1 MTISRGIETKLNK
14 KGEITHI
21 TIDVKKHKDII
32 PLLTEKGFIEEDD
45 FDKEW
50 NNPTNMT
57 LEEAKR
63 KTLAYID
70 SLPWKK

>member
-1 MTISRGIETKLNK
+1 MTISRGIETILNK

-21 TIDVKKHKDII
+21 TIDVKKHKEII
-32 PLLTEKGFIEEDD
+32 PLLTEKGFIEEDN
-45 FDKEW
+45 FDREW
-50 NNPTNMT
+50 KNPSNMT

-63 KTLAYID
+63 RALSYID

>member
-50 NNPTNMT
+50 KNPTNMT

-63 KTLAYID
+63 RMLENIEKF
-70 SLPWKK
+70 PWKK